1 MAEYYCGVD
10 IGGTN
15 VRASLADREGIK
27 RKLRQNVKLKGSVDS
42 MPSQIM
48 EMIKDLCGYKNISL
62 DDVGGIGIS
71 SCGPFVKRDNNIS
84 LVSPNLCGGLA
95 GERGIIPNDWVEIF
109 LEKELVERYNGEIK
123 IENDC
128 VSAVVAESLFGA
140 GRGEDNLV
148 YVTWSTGIGAGAYTE
163 GRLLRGKNGNAPHLG
178 HIFISEDG
186 PLCGCGNRGDLES
199 MCSGGAIARDYGVGD
214 KETEKVFNSYSSG
227 DIRARDVVQRA
238 ARNFA
243 RGLASINAI
252 LDTKTFVIGG
262 GVFMNNYDILLPL
275 IEKEFYKS
283 FPILSKDAKI
293 EKSQLDDY
301 LGDVAA
307 LSLVVP
313 ENWIRDWQEKRP
325 WEKYSKVEVFML

>member
-15 VRASLADREGIK
+15 MRASLASREGIEK
-27 RKLRQNVKLKGSVDS
+27 KLRQNVRLKGSVDS
-42 MPSQIM
+42 LPSQII
-48 EMIKDLCGYKNISL
+48 EMIKKLCEYGNISL

-71 SCGPFVKRDNNIS
+71 SCGPFIKRDNCVS

-95 GERGIIPNDWVEIF
+95 KERGIIPNDWMEIF
-109 LEKELVERYNGEIK
+109 LEKELADKYNGEIK

-148 YVTWSTGIGAGAYTE
+148 YVTWSTGIGAGAYTD

-178 HIFISEDG
+178 HIFISENG

-199 MCSGGAIARDYGVGD
+199 MCSGGAIARDYGIGD
-214 KETEKVFNSYSSG
+214 KETEKVFSFYSSG
-227 DIRARDVVQRA
+227 NIKARDVVQRA

-275 IEKEFYKS
+275 IEEEFYKS
-283 FPILSKDAKI
+283 FPVLSRDVRIK
-293 EKSQLDDY
+293 KSELDDY

-313 ENWIRDWQEKRP
+313 ENWIKDWQEKRP
-325 WEKYSKVEVFML
+325 WEKYSKVEVFLL